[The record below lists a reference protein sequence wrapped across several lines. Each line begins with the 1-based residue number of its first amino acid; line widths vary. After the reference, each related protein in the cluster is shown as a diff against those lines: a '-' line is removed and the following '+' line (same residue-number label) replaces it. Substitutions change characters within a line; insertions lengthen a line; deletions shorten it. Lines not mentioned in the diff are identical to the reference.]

1 MTKKAARVKTP
12 DNILM
17 ALQEAQARS
26 GPLTPEVM
34 AGLAASL
41 GVPSN
46 DVYGVVSFYS
56 FLSIRPLGRNVIRV
70 CQSLPC
76 HLKEGQAVIDAIRK
90 ALGVGP
96 GRTTEDSRFTF
107 ELVNCIGLCDGA
119 PAMLINHDVHTD
131 LTPGKI
137 AGILQ
142 KYK

>member
-1 MTKKAARVKTP
+1 MTNKAAREKAP

-26 GPLTPEVM
+26 GPLTQEVM
-34 AGLAASL
+34 AELATSL
-41 GVPSN
+41 GVPAN
-46 DVYGVVSFYS
+46 DVYGVASFYS
-56 FLSIRPLGRNVIRV
+56 FLSVKPLGRNVIRV

-90 ALGVGP
+90 ASGVRP
-96 GRTTEDSRFTF
+96 GRTTGDGHFTF